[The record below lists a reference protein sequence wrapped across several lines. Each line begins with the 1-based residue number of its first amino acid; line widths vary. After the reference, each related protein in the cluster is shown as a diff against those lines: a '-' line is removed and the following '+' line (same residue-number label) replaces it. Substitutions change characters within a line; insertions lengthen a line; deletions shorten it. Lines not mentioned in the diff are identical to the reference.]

1 MGSAMSA
8 LDGFTPAVRSWFE
21 RSFAGPT
28 EAQARAWPAISSGQH
43 TLVLAPTGSGKTLAA
58 FLWGLD
64 RIATE
69 PMPQRELRTRLVYVS
84 PLRALAV
91 DIEKNLRAP
100 LQGIRLAA
108 ERLGTPLHEPTVG
121 MRSGDT
127 PSRDRRALIKHP
139 PDILI
144 TTPESLYLMLTSSA
158 RDTLRG
164 VRWVIVDE
172 IHAMAATKRGSHL
185 ALSLERLE
193 AITHTPPQ
201 RIGLSATQRPLDEIA
216 RFLAGFERPGVARPV
231 TIVDAGISKT
241 LDLEVIVP
249 VEDMAALGEIMPA
262 SASDGFRSGPAAG
275 GPHGPERASIWPA
288 VHPRILELITQHRS
302 TIIFVNAR
310 RLAERL
316 ASRLNELAG
325 EELVRAHHGSLARE
339 QRLLIEDEL
348 KAGRLRAIVAT
359 SSLELG
365 IDMGAVDLVIQVASP
380 GSVARGLQRVGR
392 AGHQVGEPSRGRI
405 FPKYRGDLLEAAVIV
420 SRMRTGAIE
429 STHYPRNPLDVLAQQ
444 IVAMCAIE
452 PWAVDDLAALV
463 RRAAPFEGLTD
474 AVLENV
480 LDLLDGRYPSEEFA
494 GLRARLTWERQT
506 PGVTPGLTVAEAGAD
521 STRGPA
527 PGAGLLRAGDGARGI
542 AVTSGGTIPDRGLF
556 GVFLPDGTRVGELDE
571 EMVYES
577 RPGETFL
584 LGASTWRIDQITH
597 ERVVVVPAPGEQ
609 GRMPFWRGDGPGR
622 PVELG
627 RAIGAF
633 TRELRDTMARPGGRG
648 AALVR
653 LQSDHG
659 LDAWA
664 AENLVAYLE
673 DQAEATT
680 TVPDD
685 RTIVIERF
693 RDEIGDWRLVV
704 LTPFGARVHAPWAIA
719 IEARL
724 EERYDLV
731 VQTMWSDDGI
741 IVRLPDT
748 TSLGEND
755 GSGNGVD
762 SFPMEELLVSPDE
775 IEALVIG
782 RLHSSPLFTTRFR
795 EAAARALL
803 LPRNRPGRRTP
814 LWQQRQRG
822 ADLLA
827 VALHHPDFPILLEAT
842 RECIQDVFDVPALRE
857 VLADIESRRVRVV
870 PVETRRASPFATSLL
885 MAWVA
890 VYMYEFDSP
899 LAERR
904 ATALSLDRDLLRE
917 LLGSD
922 ELRELLDPQVLA
934 AVELELQGL
943 ADDRQ
948 VDDVDG
954 LHDLLRRVGDLSMME
969 LSARAVAGAP
979 VAAWVEGLITQRRAI
994 LVRVAGD
1001 DRVAAAEDGARL
1013 RDGLGVS
1020 IPVGLPAT
1028 FTAEVTA
1035 DDALRFLVGRY
1046 ARTHGPFGAD
1056 DAAARLGTT
1065 GPRDVA
1071 ALAALERD
1079 GRVVHGLFRPSDAG
1093 PLTGV
1098 TSPGRTTA
1106 APVAAGRT
1114 AAGRPALDITEWC
1127 DADVL
1132 RRIKGRTLASLRREV
1147 EPVEHAALA
1156 RFLVSWHGIGSDRDG
1171 ADSLVEVIEQLQ
1183 GAVIPAGI
1191 LENDVLPSRLPRY
1204 RPADL
1209 DALCAA
1215 GALVW
1220 MGAGSGQV
1228 VLAFRD
1234 RVRALAPEWA
1244 GGTGGTGG
1252 AVGDGV
1258 DAPSGPI
1265 HRALRSHLEARGA
1278 SFWLELVSAA
1288 ATVGTTDDTAVLDA
1302 LWDLVW
1308 AGEVTNDTMAP
1319 LRARLAA
1326 RPRTASNQRRAPKP
1340 RLGRLTR
1347 LGPPAAAGRWSLVAP
1362 LIEPRPSPTELTHAR
1377 TWQLLERH
1385 GILTREATL
1394 AERLP
1399 GGFSGVYAVGRAL
1412 EETGRVRRG
1421 YFVAGLGAAQFSLPG
1436 AVERLRA
1443 VREPAG
1449 ASTTSTSAAKGAPV
1463 ASVVTL
1469 AAADPAQPYG
1479 AALRW
1484 PECEGRPSRSA
1495 GAYVVLIDGRPAAFL
1510 ERSGRAVTTF
1520 PDPHA
1525 EPSANSDPD
1534 NDGNGGGWVVELA
1547 RLVETGRIAKLEVQR
1562 VDGVA
1567 VRESPWADRL
1577 RSVGFVDGYRGM
1589 VARR

>member
-1 MGSAMSA
+1 MSA
-8 LDGFTPAVRSWFE
+8 LDGFAPAVRSWFE
-21 RSFAGPT
+21 RSFARPT
-28 EAQARAWPAISSGQH
+28 EAQAGAWPAISSGQH

-58 FLWGLD
+58 FLWGLN
-64 RIATE
+64 RIATD
-69 PMPQRELRTRLVYVS
+69 PVPARELRTRLLYVS

-127 PSRDRRALIKHP
+127 SSRDRRTLIKQP

-164 VRWVIVDE
+164 VRWIIVDE

-193 AITHTPPQ
+193 AITDTPAQ

-249 VEDMAALGEIMPA
+249 VEDLAALGQILPA
-262 SASDGFRSGPAAG
+262 GGSGGPGPFTDGGFRSGPAAG
-275 GPHGPERASIWPA
+275 GPRGPERASIWPA

-302 TIIFVNAR
+302 TIVFVNAR

-444 IVAMCAIE
+444 IVAMCAVE
-452 PWAVDDLAALV
+452 PWAVDDLAELV

-494 GLRARLTWERQT
+494 GLRARLTWERH
-506 PGVTPGLTVAEAGAD
+506 
-521 STRGPA
+521 A
-527 PGAGLLRAGDGARGI
+527 PGAPAMETDATDATGAADTTGAAGAAGSGMLRARDGARGI

-633 TRELRDTMARPGGRG
+633 TRELRDTMARPGGREE
-648 AALVR
+648 ALAR
-653 LQSDHG
+653 LQRDHG
-659 LDAWA
+659 LDTWA

-724 EERYDLV
+724 EDRYDLV

-748 TSLGEND
+748 TSLADDE
-755 GSGNGVD
+755 GSGAGID

-857 VLADIESRRVRVV
+857 VLAGIESRRIRVV

-943 ADDRQ
+943 ADDRR
-948 VDDVDG
+948 VDDADG
-954 LHDLLRRVGDLSMME
+954 LHDLLRRVGDLSMIE
-969 LSARAVAGAP
+969 LSARTVDGAP
-979 VAAWVEGLITQRRAI
+979 VAAWVDGLITQRRAI

-1028 FTAEVTA
+1028 FTAEVSA

-1046 ARTHGPFGAD
+1046 ARTHGPFGAYD
-1056 DAAARLGTT
+1056 VAARLGTT
-1065 GPRDVA
+1065 DTRVVA
-1071 ALAALERD
+1071 ALGALERD
-1079 GRVVHGLFRPSDAG
+1079 DRVVHGSFRPVGAS

-1098 TSPGRTTA
+1098 TSPGRS
-1106 APVAAGRT
+1106 AAGR
-1114 AAGRPALDITEWC
+1114 AAAPRPAIDGTEWC

-1147 EPVEHAALA
+1147 EPVEQAALA

-1171 ADSLVEVIEQLQ
+1171 ADGLVEVLEQLQ

-1191 LENDVLPSRLPRY
+1191 LEHDVLPGRLPRY

-1234 RVRALAPEWA
+1234 RVRALAPDLA
-1244 GGTGGTGG
+1244 G
-1252 AVGDGV
+1252 VEGV
-1258 DAPSGPI
+1258 DAPSGPV
-1265 HRALRSHLEARGA
+1265 HLALRNHLEERGA
-1278 SFWLELVSAA
+1278 SFWLELVTAA
-1288 ATVGTTDDTAVLDA
+1288 ATVAGTTDEATVLDA

-1319 LRARLAA
+1319 LRARQAG
-1326 RPRTASNQRRAPKP
+1326 RPRTASNQRRTPKP

-1385 GILTREATL
+1385 GVLTREATL

-1443 VREPAG
+1443 VRDPAER
-1449 ASTTSTSAAKGAPV
+1449 STSSTSSTSAARV
-1463 ASVVTL
+1463 TSVVTL

-1479 AALRW
+1479 AALPW
-1484 PECEGRPSRSA
+1484 PACDGRPSRSA
-1495 GAYVVLIDGRPAAFL
+1495 GAYVVLVDGRPTAFL
-1510 ERSGRAVTTF
+1510 ERNGRAVSTF
-1520 PDPHA
+1520 A
-1525 EPSANSDPD
+1525 DPD
-1534 NDGNGGGWVVELA
+1534 ADTDTDDPGRWVTELA
-1547 RLVETGRIAKLEVQR
+1547 RLVETGRISKLEIQR
-1562 VDGVA
+1562 IDNVA
-1567 VRESPWADRL
+1567 ARESPWVERL
-1577 RSVGFVDGYRGM
+1577 RAAGFVDGYRGL